1 MNYSSLSEY
10 ANVSGTEDPSLGERS
25 TAFYLASS
33 LISFIVTFAIM
44 IPATAVIFTIV
55 RNRDLH
61 KYHYWFVAN
70 LMVCDIL
77 RALGYAPLFIT
88 LNLLKVL
95 KIAKVNVSCNVV
107 YGTIY
112 IPPVCSGFM
121 VINSAIDAALAI
133 TFPLDYE
140 NIMTKTKAV
149 IMVIVA
155 WIMAASFNLPLI
167 ASPEL
172 DTKEDDLS
180 SCPYA
185 FSAFMVINVIRI
197 ITAFAIIGFNIYLY
211 WSTFRAKLKLK
222 SLVTDCS
229 RPDDRVNSLRALIKK
244 YKSLV
249 RLSIT
254 LLLIIVIDGVLRVIR
269 IILIVIATYYGFI
282 DSSVFYVIISV
293 TIWVEHINHPVV
305 YGLMLREMRQG
316 ICCNN

>member
-10 ANVSGTEDPSLGERS
+10 ANVGGMDDPTLGERS
-25 TAFYLASS
+25 TAFYIVSS
-33 LISFIVTFAIM
+33 LISFIATFAIM
-44 IPATAVIFTIV
+44 IPATAVIFTIAH
-55 RNRDLH
+55 NRDLH

-88 LNLLKVL
+88 LNLHKVL
-95 KIAKVNVSCNVV
+95 KIAKINVSCNVAL
-107 YGTIY
+107 GIIY

-155 WIMAASFNLPLI
+155 WIMAASVILPLI

-172 DTKEDDLS
+172 DVKVDDLS
-180 SCPYA
+180 VCPHSYSSSPLITIIRVA
-185 FSAFMVINVIRI
+185 TAVI
-197 ITAFAIIGFNIYLY
+197 IIGFNIYLY
-211 WSTFRAKLKLK
+211 WSTFRAKSKLK
-222 SLVTDCS
+222 SLVMDCS
-229 RPDDRVNSLRALIKK
+229 RPDNTGNSLRALIKK
-244 YKSLV
+244 YKSLI

-254 LLLIIVIDGVLRVIR
+254 LLLIIVIDGVLRIIR
-269 IILIVIATYYGFI
+269 ILSIVIAAYYGFH
-282 DSSVFYVIISV
+282 DSSVLYVIVSI
-293 TIWVEHINHPVV
+293 TLWVEHINHPVV
-305 YGLMLREMRQG
+305 YGFMLREVRQA
-316 ICCNN
+316 ICCKN

>member
-10 ANVSGTEDPSLGERS
+10 ANVSGTDDPTLGERS
-25 TAFYLASS
+25 TAFYIVSS
-33 LISFIVTFAIM
+33 LISFTATFAIM
-44 IPATAVIFTIV
+44 IPATAVIFTIAH
-55 RNRDLH
+55 NRDLH

-77 RALGYAPLFIT
+77 RALSYVPLFIT
-88 LNLLKVL
+88 LV
-95 KIAKVNVSCNVV
+95 
-107 YGTIY
+107 T
-112 IPPVCSGFM
+112 
-121 VINSAIDAALAI
+121 
-133 TFPLDYE
+133 
-140 NIMTKTKAV
+140 
-149 IMVIVA
+149 

-172 DTKEDDLS
+172 DIKEDNLS

-185 FSAFMVINVIRI
+185 FSIFMVINVVRI
-197 ITAFAIIGFNIYLY
+197 TTAFAIIGFNIYLY

-222 SLVTDCS
+222 SIVADCS
-229 RPDDRVNSLRALIKK
+229 RPDNTVNSLRALIKK

-254 LLLIIVIDGVLRVIR
+254 LLLIIIIDGVLRIIR
-269 IILIVIATYYGFI
+269 IILIVIAAYYGFT

-293 TIWVEHINHPVV
+293 TIWIEHVNHPVV
-305 YGLMLREMRQG
+305 YGLMLREVRQG